1 MSPISRPVVAL
12 PEPLR
17 ASEIPSFTNYSVVVR
32 LPDIA
37 RRTLKENHFAPKTTA
52 AIEALIAEIP
62 EGKIRQVVVPLAHD
76 SAQWAGYIQPYMGMN
91 WLEVPWFFAEE
102 YFYLRILE
110 ATGYFHPGDGQGK
123 DPYTS
128 QKHLGLVSSRGAIHS
143 LAEHTAA
150 VNSGSP
156 DGWREVL
163 ARLILV
169 DLWSNQN
176 DLSMWP
182 VQKTAGGKELTGGK
196 AGHPSGAEGSRQN
209 GSTLDGLR
217 AARKNILSDDLPDA
231 LDYICGL
238 PGSSARVDILLD
250 NAGYELVC
258 DLALADFLLT
268 NRHIAQVTV
277 HAKSHPVFVSD
288 VIEKDFHDTLDF
300 LIFAGHPA
308 SMALAIRL
316 REHLVSD
323 RLVLRRNPFWA
334 SPLAAWD
341 MPEDLFAEISQ
352 SVLLI
357 VKGDAN
363 YRRLLGD
370 RHWPLNFPFSR
381 AVDYLPCPVLA
392 LRTLKSEIAVG
403 IQPDRIPTADPQW
416 MINGRW
422 GLVQFTLPRS
432 A

>member
-1 MSPISRPVVAL
+1 MSPISRPAVAL

-37 RRTLKENHFAPKTTA
+37 RRVLNENHFPTKA
-52 AIEALIAEIP
+52 AADIEALIAEIP
-62 EGKIRQVVVPLAHD
+62 EGKIRQVAAPLARD
-76 SAQWAGYIQPYMGMN
+76 SAQWAGYIQPYSGMN

-123 DPYTS
+123 DPYAG
-128 QKHLGLVSSRGAIHS
+128 QKHLGLVSSRDAIHS

-150 VNSGSP
+150 VGCDSL
-156 DGWREVL
+156 DGWREAL
-163 ARLILV
+163 ARLLLA
-169 DLWSNQN
+169 DLWGNQN

-182 VQKTAGGKELTGGK
+182 VQKTGSEKELTGGK
-196 AGHPSGAEGSRQN
+196 AGHPSGAETSRQD
-209 GSTLDGLR
+209 GSLLENLH

-231 LDYICGL
+231 LDYICRL
-238 PGSSARVDILLD
+238 SGSSARVDMLLD

-258 DLALADFLLT
+258 DLALADFLLSS
-268 NRHIAQVTV
+268 RRIAQVTV

-288 VIEKDFHDTLDF
+288 VIEKDFHGTLDF
-300 LIFAGHPA
+300 LVFNGNHA
-308 SMALAIRL
+308 SQTMAIRL
-316 REHLVSD
+316 REHLVTG
-323 RLVLRRNPFWA
+323 RLILRCHPFWS

-341 MPEDLFAEISQ
+341 MPEDLYAEIGQ
-352 SVLLI
+352 ARLLI

-370 RHWPLNFPFSR
+370 RHWPVSLPFSR

-403 IQPDRIPTADPQW
+403 IQPNQIPADDPQW

-422 GLVQFTLPRS
+422 GVVQFALPRS

>member
-1 MSPISRPVVAL
+1 MSPIYRRAVAL

-37 RRTLKENHFAPKTTA
+37 RRTMQENYFTPQTTA

-62 EGKIRQVVVPLAHD
+62 EGKIRQVTAPLARD

-102 YFYLRILE
+102 YFYLRVLE
-110 ATGYFHPGDGQGK
+110 ATGYFHPGNGQSK
-123 DPYTS
+123 DPYAG
-128 QKHLGLVSSRGAIHS
+128 QKHLGLVSSRDAIYS
-143 LAEHTAA
+143 LAEHTTP
-150 VNSGSP
+150 VDSGSP
-156 DGWREVL
+156 DGWREAL
-163 ARLILV
+163 ARLLLV
-169 DLWSNQN
+169 DLWGNQN

-182 VQKTAGGKELTGGK
+182 IQKDGGGKELTGGK
-196 AGHPSGAEGSRQN
+196 AGHPSGAESSRQN

-231 LDYICGL
+231 LDYICDL
-238 PGSSARVDILLD
+238 PGASARVDILLD

-268 NRHIAQVTV
+268 SRRIGQVTV

-300 LIFAGHPA
+300 LIFAGHHA
-308 SMALAIRL
+308 SKALSIRL

-323 RLVLRRNPFWA
+323 RLVLRCHPFWV

-341 MPEDLFAEISQ
+341 MPEDLFAEIGQ
-352 SVLLI
+352 ADLLI

-370 RHWPLNFPFSR
+370 RHWPVDLPFSS

-403 IQPDRIPTADPQW
+403 IQPDQVPTTDPQW
-416 MINGRW
+416 MIDGRW
-422 GLVQFTLPRS
+422 GMVQFTLPRS